1 MPASNTYE
9 SIVSTTLTN
18 TVTELTFSSIP
29 QTYTDLVLIV
39 TAKGTGTDDLYI
51 RCNSDTGS
59 NYAYVYLTGNG
70 TAASSGRGSVNSGL
84 LTDYDGTPSTDNNHI
99 AVIHFL
105 NYSNTTTYKTM
116 LSRSGRA
123 ASGTNLLMGLWS
135 NTSAISSLIL
145 RLPSWSLASGTV
157 ASLYGIKAA

>member
-1 MPASNTYE
+1 MAVTYE
-9 SIVSTTLTN
+9 PISTTTLGSATA
-18 TVTELTFSSIP
+18 TVTFSSIP

-59 NYAYVYLTGNG
+59 NYSYTYLTGNG
-70 TAASSGRGSVNSGL
+70 TTASSGRGSTNSGL
-84 LTDYDGTPSTDNNHI
+84 LTDFYGTPSTDNNHI
-99 AVIHFL
+99 AVVHFM
-105 NYSNTTTYKTM
+105 NYSNTTTYKTS
-116 LSRSGRA
+116 LSRANRA
-123 ASGTNLLMGLWS
+123 GGGVDLVVALWRNTNAI
-135 NTSAISSLIL
+135 TSLTL